1 MTQLAPEPVLARAD
15 QARILIVDD
24 DPIVIEAVAEFLR
37 GQGHH
42 VETSEEGSDALE
54 MLATGNYSVMIV
66 DVNMPRTSG
75 FELLRTI
82 KQRNLDVVVIVVTG
96 YGTIE
101 NAVDA
106 VKMGAFEYLTKPVID
121 DEIRVAVERAIKQQ
135 KLISEN
141 QKLKQ
146 QLDLR
151 YGLDNIVG
159 HDYKMLKIFDLV
171 EAVADSKT
179 TVLISGES
187 GTGKSMAARAIHHRS
202 PRRDKPFIEVSCGS
216 IPESLLESE
225 LFGHT
230 KGSFTGAVSD
240 KAGKFLAAHG
250 GTIFLDEINSA
261 SPGFQVKLLRVLQEK
276 RYEPVGSNQTITA
289 DVRVVLASNQDLA
302 KLVEAGTFRQ
312 DLYYRVNVVN
322 IVLPSLRERIGDI
335 QLLAESFVKRFSQEM
350 GKRISGFS
358 TEALDAMLRY
368 PWPGNVRELENAM
381 ERAIVLSKRPII
393 ALDDLPAH
401 IAEAQP
407 ATNAR
412 STTHSHSAGESTA
425 DTPWTPMS
433 LEKAMEEPEKRIIL
447 AALRANGFNRQ
458 STAEQLEIN
467 RTTLYKKMKR
477 YGLDSPDGNPE

>member
-1 MTQLAPEPVLARAD
+1 MTQLATEPVLAHPD
-15 QARILIVDD
+15 QARVLIVDE
-24 DPIVIEAVAEFLR
+24 DPIVVEAVADFLR
-37 GQGHH
+37 GQGYH
-42 VETSEEGSDALE
+42 VETAGDGGDALE
-54 MLATGNYSVMIV
+54 MLATGNYSVMII

-75 FELLRTI
+75 FELLRSI

-187 GTGKSMAARAIHHRS
+187 GTGKSMAARAIHLRS

-240 KAGKFLAAHG
+240 KAGKFLAASG

-276 RYEPVGSNQTITA
+276 RYEPVGSNQTINA
-289 DVRVVLASNQDLA
+289 DVRVVLASNQDLS
-302 KLVEAGTFRQ
+302 KMVDAGTFRQ

-322 IVLPSLRERIGDI
+322 ILLPPLRERIGDI
-335 QLLAESFVKRFSQEM
+335 QLLAENFVKRFSQEM
-350 GKRISGFS
+350 GKRVSGLS
-358 TEALDAMLRY
+358 ADALDAMLRY

-393 ALDDLPAH
+393 SLDDLPAH
-401 IAEAQP
+401 IGQAQP
-407 ATNAR
+407 ATQGGHGPAR
-412 STTHSHSAGESTA
+412 QGSTDSSAEM
-425 DTPWTPMS
+425 PWLPMS

-447 AALRANGFNRQ
+447 AALKANGYNRQ

-477 YGLDSPDGNPE
+477 YGLDIADGQL